1 VSDADRG
8 GPARRH
14 GTEVLPPQ
22 SAATAATV
30 RTRRDRRARRRRV
43 VGGLAGATLL
53 LVLGTVL
60 LVVVIY
66 LRTDIP
72 APGSVVTAQT
82 TVITYADG
90 REMGRAGAQNRRS
103 VALDTVP
110 ADVRH
115 AVLAA
120 EDRHYYSEPGIS
132 PRGIA
137 RAVWV
142 DLRGGGAT
150 QGGSTITQ
158 QYAKNAYLTQSKT
171 FSRKFREIFYA
182 VKLDHSRSKD
192 RVLED
197 YLNSIY
203 FGRGAYGI
211 QTAAET
217 YFHTTVDRLN
227 ASQGAVLAAL
237 IRAPAY
243 YDPTMH
249 PTAARDRWR
258 YVLDG
263 MVTERW
269 LTRSEAGALRYPE
282 VARDKPR
289 NSLGGPTGYI
299 IEAVRKELAA
309 RGFDENRLLAGGLT
323 VRTTI
328 NRKAQAAAVAAENE
342 VLGKVS
348 GPVSSLVAVEP
359 GLGAIRA
366 MYGGRDYTGASRTAQ
381 LNLATQIERLP
392 GSSFKPY
399 TLAAALAQGISLKT
413 VYDGRSPKFVKNYG
427 KNDRVR
433 NDDNE
438 QCYRCD
444 LVTALERSVNTVFVP
459 LAIDVGPS
467 AVAATAHAA
476 GIPDSV
482 RLADAKGYTAAGVT
496 LGVYGVHPIDQAVG
510 FATFAARGTRAEPFL
525 VEGVTD
531 RDGRVLYRA
540 QPKTAGAFP
549 AEVAADATY
558 AMRQVIEG
566 PEGTARRARLADD
579 RPAAGKTGTTS
590 ENKDAWFVGF
600 TPQLSAAVW
609 IGNANNA
616 PLTNVPG
623 FRGGIYGGTLP
634 AEIWKRFMDGALA
647 GERAMELPAP
657 TYLGSTSGGLPPPP
671 PPSLAPT
678 AAPSSAPPSPTPS
691 APSPTPPAS
700 PSPRPS
706 PTPVPS
712 SPVPSSSPPPTS
724 PPPPP
729 PTSPPPTSAP
739 PPRIR

>member
-1 VSDADRG
+1 MTDGDRG
-8 GPARRH
+8 APGRP
-14 GTEVLPPQ
+14 GTEILPRE
-22 SAATAATV
+22 SAATV
-30 RTRRDRRARRRRV
+30 RTRGSRRARWRRF
-43 VGGLAGATLL
+43 LAGLGATVAVVLL
-53 LVLGTVL
+53 GLVLL
-60 LVVVIY
+60 CAVVY
-66 LRTDIP
+66 AQTEIP
-72 APGSVVTAQT
+72 SPNSVVTAQT

-90 REMGRAGAQNRRS
+90 AEMGRIGAQNRRS
-103 VALDTVP
+103 VALETVP
-110 ADVRH
+110 ADVQH

-120 EDRHYYSEPGIS
+120 EDRNYYSEPGIS
-132 PRGIA
+132 PRGIV

-142 DLRGGGAT
+142 DLRGGSAS

-158 QYAKNAYLTQSKT
+158 QYAKNAYLTQQKT
-171 FSRKFREIFYA
+171 VSRKFREIFYA

-192 RVLED
+192 AVLED

-217 YFHTTVDRLN
+217 YFHTTVDHLD
-227 ASQGAVLAAL
+227 AAQGAVLAAL

-243 YDPTMH
+243 YDPVTH
-249 PTAARDRWR
+249 PTAARDRWH

-263 MVTERW
+263 MVGKRW
-269 LTRSEAGALRYPE
+269 LTRSEAAALRYPT
-282 VARDKPR
+282 ASRDKPR
-289 NSLGGPTGYI
+289 NTLGGPNGYI
-299 IEAVRKELAA
+299 IDAVRKELATL
-309 RGFDENRLLAGGLT
+309 GFDENRLNSGGLT

-328 NRKAQAAAVAAENE
+328 NRKAQDAAVAAENA

-348 GPVSSLVAVEP
+348 GPVSALVAVEP
-359 GLGAIRA
+359 GNGAVRA
-366 MYGGRDYTGASRTAQ
+366 MYGGRDYVAQ
-381 LNLATQIERLP
+381 PRNLATQASRLP

-399 TLAAALAQGISLKT
+399 TLATALKQGISLKT
-413 VYDGRSPKFVKNYG
+413 VYDGTSPKFVRGYG
-427 KNDRVR
+427 KNDQVR
-433 NDDNE
+433 NDSGE

-482 RLADAKGYTAAGVT
+482 RLADPSGFTAAGIT

-510 FATFAARGTRAEPFL
+510 FATFAARGTRAEPYL
-525 VEGVTD
+525 VAGVTD
-531 RDGRVLYRA
+531 RDGRALYRVR
-540 QPKTAGAFP
+540 PKTAGAFT
-549 AEVAADATY
+549 ADVAADATY

-566 PEGTARRARLADD
+566 PQGTARRARLAGD

-609 IGNANNA
+609 IGNENNA

-634 AEIWKRFMDGALA
+634 AEIWKQFMDTALA
-647 GERAMELPAP
+647 GVAPVDFPPP
-657 TYLGSTSGGLPPPP
+657 TYVGSTSTGLSAP
-671 PPSLAPT
+671 PPSPT
-678 AAPSSAPPSPTPS
+678 AVPTSAAPSPTPSPPSPTP
-691 APSPTPPAS
+691 APSPS
-700 PSPRPS
+700 P
-706 PTPVPS
+706 
-712 SPVPSSSPPPTS
+712 SPVPSRTPPPSSPPPSPLPTSPAPTS
-724 PPPPP
+724 PPP
-729 PTSPPPTSAP
+729 AK
-739 PPRIR
+739 PR